1 MSNYYG
7 LTIHME
13 IKTIVH
19 YFLHLV
25 FPIVI
30 AKVFFKIIWKQAYGL
45 LLATMLVDID
55 HVFANPIFDPNR
67 CSVGYHPLHSYPMIA
82 LYFLG
87 SVFLKGNY
95 RIIAVGLLFHMF
107 TDWQDFYLWRYLMRS
122 S

>member
-1 MSNYYG
+1 
-7 LTIHME
+7 ME

-30 AKVFFKIIWKQAYGL
+30 AKVFFKSNWKQAYGL